1 VRVLTA
7 RAGLGAPSCAG
18 RELYAAFGVMGGFMQ
33 PQGHMQVISN
43 MVRRQQASSTTQQ
56 LLRITWMLL
65 CLSALWCVCV

>member
-1 VRVLTA
+1 
-7 RAGLGAPSCAG
+7 
-18 RELYAAFGVMGGFMQ
+18 
-33 PQGHMQVISN
+33 MQVISN